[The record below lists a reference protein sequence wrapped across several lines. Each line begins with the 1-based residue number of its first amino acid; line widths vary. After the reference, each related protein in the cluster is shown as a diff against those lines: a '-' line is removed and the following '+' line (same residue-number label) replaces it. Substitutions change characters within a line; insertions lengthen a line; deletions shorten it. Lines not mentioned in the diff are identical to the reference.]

1 MPYSPESLPLI
12 GKPSRKRSYV
22 LHSFIHSFIHSL
34 IHSFIYSFIHSF
46 IVSLIQVLDHNKYC
60 GSGSSKHLLCEER
73 LDVNSF
79 LSKASEHDFDQFC
92 LAYTLTWRDF
102 SGGTLGLAWVGYPG
116 LPKLRACL
124 PILCLFV

>member
-1 MPYSPESLPLI
+1 MLN
-12 GKPSRKRSYV
+12 
-22 LHSFIHSFIHSL
+22 
-34 IHSFIYSFIHSF
+34 
-46 IVSLIQVLDHNKYC
+46 HNKYC
-60 GSGSSKHLLCEER
+60 LEAGSTSRHLLCEER

-116 LPKLRACL
+116 EIFSCNLQYNGSNDELDWRIDFKYFNIIVKYLRSRVIKDCF
-124 PILCLFV
+124 IE